1 MANSAFRLVDDD
13 FDFEDLDEIDDID
26 LNGLA
31 NPEDGGATAGAP
43 EASTGEAGYGGNV
56 DYANNTG
63 YVDAGYAGDAG
74 MGGEG
79 DANVPMPTMSDNME
93 GTHSFFLE
101 PNPGFDTSMFAD
113 PAAPAAPVPTQADEN
128 LQAEV
133 LGDGTLENLD
143 GVLEKSLFNG
153 YSRKSVKEYVDSLN
167 NNSKMIRTSF
177 EKQISD
183 LSKERADLSNEC
195 NVLRAQIDEIEGKK
209 RELEDHIATTER
221 EDREQDDRI
230 NDLMSTVDESRR
242 QAEEALARVE
252 QMKGECAAREKA
264 LSENE
269 AELDK
274 LRKDVQSKT
283 EEIKIG
289 RAHV

>member
-1 MANSAFRLVDDD
+1 MCSS
-13 FDFEDLDEIDDID
+13 DLY
-26 LNGLA
+26 
-31 NPEDGGATAGAP
+31 AGD
-43 EASTGEAGYGGNV
+43 V

-63 YVDAGYAGDAG
+63 YVNAGYAGDAS

-79 DANVPMPTMSDNME
+79 DANVPMPTMSDNMD

-113 PAAPAAPVPTQADEN
+113 PAAPDAPVPTQADEN

-133 LGDGTLENLD
+133 LGDGALENLD

-195 NVLRAQIDEIEGKK
+195 NVLRAQIEEIEGKK

-242 QAEEALARVE
+242 QAEEAVLRSEERRVG
-252 QMKGECAAREKA
+252 KECR
-264 LSENE
+264 S
-269 AELDK
+269 
-274 LRKDVQSKT
+274 RWSPY
-283 EEIKIG
+283 
-289 RAHV
+289 H